1 MQKLTSRER
10 LMRIFRNQPYD
21 RPALKLWGTKPGET
35 LLRPAYAPVMN
46 RALEVTDIFQESGSR
61 FNIYCGRYAEEAITR
76 VTLPTPNPLWEEVVT
91 TYHTP
96 KGDLTERFHSS
107 TIGAAGYIT
116 EYAVKDADDLE
127 KLISMPYAPYPFE
140 SRYFEMDAELG
151 DRGICMFYLDHAG
164 YALQRMTGSET
175 LAYLSVDD
183 RALVRE
189 ALELLAS
196 HVYRQAQ
203 DAIEHGIHGVF
214 SWVGPELLIPPLMGY
229 QDFEEF
235 EFQINKP
242 LCDLIHNAGGYTWL
256 HCHGKVAKL
265 VDRFI
270 EMGIDVLNPLEPPKN
285 GDVELG
291 ALVSRFGNRIGYEGN
306 IEIQSILQDDP
317 DTLREKIHAC
327 VKLGAKSGR
336 FILCPSAG
344 FMEYP
349 EPEER
354 YLSNLM
360 LYLDEGLK
368 AVTSI

>member
-116 EYAVKDADDLE
+116 EYAVKDADD
-127 KLISMPYAPYPFE
+127 
-140 SRYFEMDAELG
+140 
-151 DRGICMFYLDHAG
+151 
-164 YALQRMTGSET
+164 
-175 LAYLSVDD
+175 
-183 RALVRE
+183 
-189 ALELLAS
+189 
-196 HVYRQAQ
+196 
-203 DAIEHGIHGVF
+203 
-214 SWVGPELLIPPLMGY
+214 
-229 QDFEEF
+229 
-235 EFQINKP
+235 
-242 LCDLIHNAGGYTWL
+242 
-256 HCHGKVAKL
+256 
-265 VDRFI
+265 
-270 EMGIDVLNPLEPPKN
+270 
-285 GDVELG
+285 
-291 ALVSRFGNRIGYEGN
+291 
-306 IEIQSILQDDP
+306 P